1 MLPQVS
7 FVIPCFNERDYLES
21 CLASIFQQSTDPASF
36 EVIVVDNGSSDGTRE
51 LAASLGAR
59 VLWNKRRGA
68 AASRNMGA
76 QEAQGRLVAFVDA
89 DCVLAPEW
97 LPTLSGHLA
106 ASQTAAASA
115 PAVPVPE
122 DMTWVETAWAEVFV
136 CMNRRSQ
143 SGVHFVSNLA
153 SSNLL
158 IVKSYFEEVGG
169 FDEALLSCEDY
180 DLSQR
185 LLKHGM
191 LVLDDNVY
199 VAHLRESKT
208 LAELYGREIARGRFS
223 LRCFIKNGFRLRE
236 LPSTAIPFVTLALFL
251 ALLPTLAL
259 QNVLGPLS
267 VLLLLLAMPAVYLVR
282 SGQIPRGGKSFLLQY
297 TVAATY
303 VVARTVALF
312 KELLDMA
319 MSKRRHA

>member
-1 MLPQVS
+1 MLPLVS
-7 FVIPCFNERDYLES
+7 FVIPCYNERDYLES
-21 CLASIFQQSTDPASF
+21 CLASISRQMADPASF
-36 EVIVVDNGSSDGTRE
+36 EVIVVDNGSRDGTRE

-59 VLWNKRRGA
+59 VLLNERRGA
-68 AASRNMGA
+68 AASRNLGA
-76 QEAQGRLVAFVDA
+76 REAKGDLLAFVDA
-89 DCVLAPEW
+89 DCLLAPEW

-106 ASQTAAASA
+106 GSRTAAAAA
-115 PAVPVPE
+115 PALPVQG
-122 DMTWVETAWAEVFV
+122 DMTWVETAWAQVFV

-143 SGVHFVSNLA
+143 SGVHCVSNLA

-158 IVKSYFEEVGG
+158 IVKSYFDQVGG

-185 LLKHGM
+185 LLKHGT

-223 LRCFIKNGFRLRE
+223 LRCFIKNGCRLRE
-236 LPSTAIPFVTLALFL
+236 FPSTAIPFVTLALFL
-251 ALLPTLAL
+251 ALPLSLAL
-259 QNVLGPLS
+259 HNTLTPAL

-282 SGQIPRGGKSFLLQY
+282 SGQVPRSVKSLLLLY
-297 TVAATY
+297 IVAATY
-303 VVARTVALF
+303 VAARTVVLV
-312 KELLDMA
+312 KELFDMA
-319 MSKRRHA
+319 MSKRH